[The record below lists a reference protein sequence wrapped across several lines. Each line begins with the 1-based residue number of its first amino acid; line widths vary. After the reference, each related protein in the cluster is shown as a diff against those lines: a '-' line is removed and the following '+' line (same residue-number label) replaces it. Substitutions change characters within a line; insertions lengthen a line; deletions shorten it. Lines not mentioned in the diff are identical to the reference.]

1 MQKKDSSMSWIKKPE
16 VMTIRICSNCKIA
29 NKTNEGEFQVYNN
42 GLNERFFCKP
52 CRQSKNN
59 V

>member
-1 MQKKDSSMSWIKKPE
+1 
-16 VMTIRICSNCKIA
+16 MTIRACSNCKIA

-42 GLNERFFCKP
+42 GLNERFICKP
-52 CRQSKNN
+52 CRQSKKD